1 MTKKPWEI
9 AIISVAIVLWVV
21 LFYMS
26 WPIAILCA
34 IALQFMG
41 QSDDRTEKGD

>member
-1 MTKKPWEI
+1 MKKLWEI

-21 LFYMS
+21 LFRWS

-34 IALQFMG
+34 IALQLMG
-41 QSDDRTEKGD
+41 QSDDRIEKGN